1 MFNARGTG
9 VPSKTII
16 HGWKQR
22 MATLPSRLPA
32 QVGQCGVGV
41 REGVDLNP
49 DVNENRYSNT
59 VYILKCMLSV
69 HCT

>member
-1 MFNARGTG
+1 
-9 VPSKTII
+9 
-16 HGWKQR
+16 